1 MTAPTALHT
10 HPHSETGDSCFL
22 KPTRSKSPMGIQQ
35 MKKCL
40 LKKIQN
46 AVRRVSVVFEPRPKR
61 TETPDQCSQEHRAPS
76 PHSSQSGGYHL
87 GKPGCRHFSS
97 CPQPPVADAKFW
109 LMLLKGKVLPSAW
122 PLLVGWTLYLGPVL
136 LRVLE
141 P

>member
-109 LMLLKGKVLPSAW
+109 LMLLKGKVAPSGRMDTLPW
-122 PLLVGWTLYLGPVL
+122 PVL